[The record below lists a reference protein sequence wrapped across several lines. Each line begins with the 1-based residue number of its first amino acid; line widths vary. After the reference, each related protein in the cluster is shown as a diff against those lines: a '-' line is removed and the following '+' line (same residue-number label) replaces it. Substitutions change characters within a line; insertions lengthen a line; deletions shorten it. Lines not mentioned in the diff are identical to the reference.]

1 MIWRV
6 RPDAARAL
14 RSCDAGDRDAAEFAT
29 DFSARAR
36 VFARAAN
43 PHRDP

>member
-1 MIWRV
+1 MIWHV